1 MEFTAKDIIR
11 NKPITLQA
19 NMTLYD
25 ARNILIR
32 YNISRVV
39 ITAKQT
45 ENKEEKEEAIGIV
58 TEKDIAR
65 FLFRDMNGRRLNE
78 IRVDELTR
86 NQKLITVNENADL
99 NLCAKLMLHNGIS
112 SIVITT
118 WDDTSRHNN
127 PALKGVITKSDF
139 LEVYARNYG
148 GKATVNE
155 YMTKKVFT
163 VRPDESVHMVLLI
176 MVDSNVSRVI
186 VVDDHGDNNKPIG
199 IITSHDLLPA
209 STILRANKPT
219 SLPPSTQYR
228 VKTKNEEMTTT
239 TTIDTR
245 QYKSNLPYG
254 MKRIVLAEDIMKSY
268 PIMITDYADLVDA
281 ALIMRGY
288 MISGLPVVDS
298 SDKLVGIIT
307 KTDITRAIADGK

>member
-1 MEFTAKDIIR
+1 MQLKAKEVIR

-19 NMTLYD
+19 NKTLYD

-39 ITAKQT
+39 ITTKQT
-45 ENKEEKEEAIGIV
+45 GNEDEEEAIGIV
-58 TEKDIAR
+58 TEKDIAQ
-65 FLFRDMNGRRLNE
+65 FLFRGMHGRRLNE
-78 IRVDELTR
+78 IRIDELIR
-86 NQKLITVNENADL
+86 NQNLITVNENANL
-99 NLCAKLMLHNGIS
+99 NLCAKLMLDSGVS
-112 SIVITT
+112 SIVVTT
-118 WDDTSRHNN
+118 QNDVSRGSNHI
-127 PALKGVITKSDF
+127 LRGIITKSDF

-155 YMTKKVFT
+155 YMAKKVLT
-163 VRPDESVHMVLLI
+163 VRPDESVHMALLI
-176 MVDSNVSRVI
+176 MVDSNISRVI
-186 VVDDHGDNNKPIG
+186 VVDDNNKPIG

-209 STILRANKPT
+209 STILRANKIT

-228 VKTKNEEMTTT
+228 VKTKNEAMTKTTDTTT
-239 TTIDTR
+239 

-254 MKRIVLAEDIMKSY
+254 MKRVVLAEDIMKSY
-268 PIMITDYADLVDA
+268 PIMITDYADLIDA
-281 ALIMRGY
+281 ALIMRGN

-307 KTDITRAIADGK
+307 KTDITRAVADDK

>member
-1 MEFTAKDIIR
+1 MQLKAKDIIR

-19 NMTLYD
+19 NKTLYD

-39 ITAKQT
+39 ITTKQT
-45 ENKEEKEEAIGIV
+45 ENKDEEEAIGIV

-65 FLFRDMNGRRLNE
+65 FLFRDMNGRRLSE
-78 IRVDELTR
+78 IRIDELIR
-86 NQKLITVNENADL
+86 NQNLITVNENADL
-99 NLCAKLMLHNGIS
+99 NLCAKLMLDNGIS
-112 SIVITT
+112 SIVVTT
-118 WDDTSRHNN
+118 QDDTSRGSN
-127 PALKGVITKSDF
+127 PALRGIITKSDF
-139 LEVYARNYG
+139 LELYARNYG

-155 YMTKKVFT
+155 YMTRKVLT

-186 VVDDHGDNNKPIG
+186 VVDDDNKPIG
-199 IITSHDLLPA
+199 IITTHDLLPA
-209 STILRANKPT
+209 STILRVNKIT

-228 VKTKNEEMTTT
+228 VKTKNEAMTTT
-239 TTIDTR
+239 TDTTT

-268 PIMITDYADLVDA
+268 PIMITDYADLIDA
-281 ALIMRGY
+281 ALIMRGN

-307 KTDITRAIADGK
+307 KTDITRAVADGK

>member
-1 MEFTAKDIIR
+1 MQLKAKEIIR

-19 NMTLYD
+19 NKTLYD

-39 ITAKQT
+39 ITTKQT
-45 ENKEEKEEAIGIV
+45 ENKDEEEAIGIV

-65 FLFRDMNGRRLNE
+65 FLFRDMNGRRLSE
-78 IRVDELTR
+78 IRIDELIR
-86 NQKLITVNENADL
+86 NQNLITVNENADL
-99 NLCAKLMLHNGIS
+99 NLCGKLMLDNGIS
-112 SIVITT
+112 SIVVTT
-118 WDDTSRHNN
+118 QDDINTGSN
-127 PALKGVITKSDF
+127 PTLRGIITKSDF
-139 LEVYARNYG
+139 LELYARNYG

-155 YMTKKVFT
+155 YMTRKVLT
-163 VRPDESVHMVLLI
+163 VRPDESLHMVLLI

-186 VVDDHGDNNKPIG
+186 VVDDNNKPIG

-209 STILRANKPT
+209 STILRANKST

-228 VKTKNEEMTTT
+228 VKTKNETITTRDT
-239 TTIDTR
+239 T

-268 PIMITDYADLVDA
+268 PIMITDYADLIDA
-281 ALIMRGY
+281 ALIMRGN

>member
-1 MEFTAKDIIR
+1 MQLKAKEVIR

-19 NMTLYD
+19 NKTLYD

-39 ITAKQT
+39 ITTKQT
-45 ENKEEKEEAIGIV
+45 GNEDEEEAIGIV
-58 TEKDIAR
+58 TEKDIAQ
-65 FLFRDMNGRRLNE
+65 FLFRGMHGRRLNE
-78 IRVDELTR
+78 IRIDELIR
-86 NQKLITVNENADL
+86 NQNLITVNENANL
-99 NLCAKLMLHNGIS
+99 NLCAKLMLDSGVS
-112 SIVITT
+112 SIVVTT
-118 WDDTSRHNN
+118 QNDVSRGSNHI
-127 PALKGVITKSDF
+127 LRGIITKSDF

-155 YMTKKVFT
+155 YMAKKVLT
-163 VRPDESVHMVLLI
+163 VRPDESVHMALLI
-176 MVDSNVSRVI
+176 MVDSNISRVI
-186 VVDDHGDNNKPIG
+186 VVDDNNKPIG

-209 STILRANKPT
+209 STILRANKIT

-228 VKTKNEEMTTT
+228 VKTKNEAMTKTTDTTT
-239 TTIDTR
+239 

-254 MKRIVLAEDIMKSY
+254 MKRVVLAEDIMKSY
-268 PIMITDYADLVDA
+268 PIMITDYADLIDA
-281 ALIMRGY
+281 ALIMRGN

-307 KTDITRAIADGK
+307 KTDITRAAADGK

>member
-1 MEFTAKDIIR
+1 MQLKTKDIIR
-11 NKPITLQA
+11 NKPISLQA
-19 NMTLYD
+19 NKTLYD

-39 ITAKQT
+39 ITTKQT
-45 ENKEEKEEAIGIV
+45 ENKEEEEEEAIGIV

-78 IRVDELTR
+78 IRIDELTR
-86 NQKLITVNENADL
+86 NQNLITVNENADL
-99 NLCAKLMLHNGIS
+99 NLCAKLMLDNGIS
-112 SIVITT
+112 SIVVTT
-118 WDDTSRHNN
+118 QYDTSRGSN
-127 PALKGVITKSDF
+127 PTLKGIITKSDF
-139 LEVYARNYG
+139 LELYARNYG

-163 VRPDESVHMVLLI
+163 VRPDESLHMVLLI

-186 VVDDHGDNNKPIG
+186 VVDDNNKPIG
-199 IITSHDLLPA
+199 IITSRDLLPA
-209 STILRANKPT
+209 STILRANKST
-219 SLPPSTQYR
+219 SLPSTQYR
-228 VKTKNEEMTTT
+228 VKTKNEAMTTT
-239 TTIDTR
+239 NTT

-268 PIMITDYADLVDA
+268 PIMITDYADLLDA
-281 ALIMRGY
+281 ALIMRGN

-307 KTDITRAIADGK
+307 KTDITRAIAEGKW

>member
-1 MEFTAKDIIR
+1 MQLKTKDIIR
-11 NKPITLQA
+11 NKPISLQA
-19 NMTLYD
+19 NKTLYD

-39 ITAKQT
+39 ITTKQT
-45 ENKEEKEEAIGIV
+45 ENKEEEAIGIV

-78 IRVDELTR
+78 IRIDELTR
-86 NQKLITVNENADL
+86 NQNLITVNENADL
-99 NLCAKLMLHNGIS
+99 NLCAKLMLDNGIS
-112 SIVITT
+112 SIVVTT
-118 WDDTSRHNN
+118 QYDTSRRSN
-127 PALKGVITKSDF
+127 PTLKGIITKSDF
-139 LEVYARNYG
+139 LELYARNYG

-163 VRPDESVHMVLLI
+163 VRPDESLHMVLLI

-186 VVDDHGDNNKPIG
+186 VVDDNNKPIG
-199 IITSHDLLPA
+199 IIASHDLLPA
-209 STILRANKPT
+209 STILRANKST
-219 SLPPSTQYR
+219 SLPSTQYR
-228 VKTKNEEMTTT
+228 VKTKNEAMTTT
-239 TTIDTR
+239 NTT

-268 PIMITDYADLVDA
+268 PIMITDYADLLDA
-281 ALIMRGY
+281 ALIMRGN

-307 KTDITRAIADGK
+307 KTDITRAIAEGK

>member
-1 MEFTAKDIIR
+1 MQLKAKEVIR

-19 NMTLYD
+19 NKTLYD

-39 ITAKQT
+39 ITTKQT
-45 ENKEEKEEAIGIV
+45 GNEDEEEAIGIV
-58 TEKDIAR
+58 TEKDIAQ
-65 FLFRDMNGRRLNE
+65 FLFRGMHGRRLNE
-78 IRVDELTR
+78 IRIDELIR
-86 NQKLITVNENADL
+86 NQNLITVNENANL
-99 NLCAKLMLHNGIS
+99 NLCAKLMLDSGVS
-112 SIVITT
+112 SIVVTT
-118 WDDTSRHNN
+118 QNDTSRGSDHI
-127 PALKGVITKSDF
+127 LRGIITKSDF
-139 LEVYARNYG
+139 LEVYERNYG

-155 YMTKKVFT
+155 YMAKKVLT
-163 VRPDESVHMVLLI
+163 VRPDESVHMALLI
-176 MVDSNVSRVI
+176 MVDSNISRVI
-186 VVDDHGDNNKPIG
+186 VVDDNNKPIG

-209 STILRANKPT
+209 STILRANKIT

-228 VKTKNEEMTTT
+228 VKTKSEAMTK
-239 TTIDTR
+239 TIDTTT

-268 PIMITDYADLVDA
+268 PIMITDYADLIDA
-281 ALIMRGY
+281 ALIMRGN

-307 KTDITRAIADGK
+307 KTDITRAAADGK

>member
-1 MEFTAKDIIR
+1 MAFKTIQI
-11 NKPITLQA
+11 
-19 NMTLYD
+19 
-25 ARNILIR
+25 
-32 YNISRVV
+32 
-39 ITAKQT
+39 
-45 ENKEEKEEAIGIV
+45 
-58 TEKDIAR
+58 
-65 FLFRDMNGRRLNE
+65 
-78 IRVDELTR
+78 
-86 NQKLITVNENADL
+86 QKLITANENADL
-99 NLCAKLMLHNGIS
+99 NLCAKLMLDNGIS
-112 SIVITT
+112 PIVITT

-127 PALKGVITKSDF
+127 PCLRGMLTKSDF
-139 LEVYARNYG
+139 LELYARSYG

-186 VVDDHGDNNKPIG
+186 VVDNDGRPIG

-228 VKTKNEEMTTT
+228 VKTKNEGMTTT
-239 TTIDTR
+239 IHTR
-245 QYKSNLPYG
+245 QYQINLPYG

-268 PIMITDYADLVDA
+268 PIMITDYADLVEA
-281 ALIMRGY
+281 ALVMRGN

-298 SDKLVGIIT
+298 SDKLVGMIT
-307 KTDITRAIADGK
+307 KTDITRAIADGKL